1 MNKSAGRVGWS
12 DPPSQTF
19 TPNLQRLSMP
29 SARVPTFT
37 ANADGR
43 DFVVGDVHGCFRT
56 LERALAELQFDPARD
71 RLFGVGDLVNRGP
84 HSNEAADWLEQ
95 RFTTVALGN
104 HDRAA
109 LSWFEAK
116 LRGSRIANDDWKG
129 ALDPSDYPRW
139 RTALSQMPLALT
151 VETPYGPVGVIHA
164 EAPDSD
170 WGRSVALLE
179 TGSET
184 DIDDALLGFEQYTPA
199 IRRMKSQPVQGLRAL
214 VSGHF
219 VVEEVEVRANR
230 WNLDTG
236 AGFEDRNQ
244 LSFLEINAR
253 ELTPLTFDVRETP

>member
-1 MNKSAGRVGWS
+1 
-12 DPPSQTF
+12 
-19 TPNLQRLSMP
+19 MP

-37 ANADGR
+37 ANTDGR

-56 LERALAELQFDPARD
+56 LERALGELQFDPARD

-84 HSNEAADWLEQ
+84 HSNEAVDWLEQ
-95 RFTTVALGN
+95 RFTAVTLGN

-116 LRGSRIANDDWKG
+116 LRGSRKTNDDWKD

-164 EAPDSD
+164 EALEAD
-170 WGRSVALLE
+170 WGRTVALLE
-179 TGSET
+179 AGSET
-184 DIDDALLGFEQYTPA
+184 DTDNALLGFEQYTPA

-219 VVEEVEVRANR
+219 VVEEVKVTANR
-230 WNLDTG
+230 WKLDTG

-244 LSFLEINAR
+244 LSLLEINAPQL
-253 ELTPLTFDVRETP
+253 EAMTFEVAEGM

>member
-1 MNKSAGRVGWS
+1 M
-12 DPPSQTF
+12 PP
-19 TPNLQRLSMP
+19 
-29 SARVPTFT
+29 ARVRTFT

-56 LERALAELQFDPARD
+56 LERALAELQFDRTRD

-84 HSNEAADWLEQ
+84 HSNEAVDWLEE
-95 RFTTVALGN
+95 RFTAVALGN

-109 LSWFEAK
+109 LRWFEAK
-116 LRGSRIANDDWKG
+116 LSGSPKANNDWKD
-129 ALDPSDYPRW
+129 ALDPTDYPRW

-164 EAPDSD
+164 EALEPDWS
-170 WGRSVALLE
+170 RTVTLLE
-179 TGSET
+179 AGSDT
-184 DIDDALLGFEQYTPA
+184 DIDNALLGFEQYTPA

-219 VVEEVEVRANR
+219 VVEEVKITGNR

-236 AGFEDRNQ
+236 AGFADRNR
-244 LSFLEINAR
+244 LSFLEINAP
-253 ELTPLTFDVRETP
+253 ELEPMTFDVRETL